1 MEERLEELESILSK
15 ELDIHNS
22 LLEIGKEFSEAIKE
36 NNIELIRKKTTE
48 QDEHICSIERL
59 EEARNDCCRSISGQS
74 GSIWDSVRFSHILDI
89 APVSWKKRLA
99 TLQTSLKSIIQ
110 ELASINTS
118 NRILLEEADR
128 IIGKT
133 LTCFYQSEKASVS
146 YSQYGKASVKHSEF
160 RYYNNVI

>member
-1 MEERLEELESILSK
+1 MEKRLEELESILSK
-15 ELDIHNS
+15 EIDLHNS
-22 LLEIGKEFSEAIKE
+22 LLEVTKEFNAAIKI

-59 EEARNDCCRSISGQS
+59 EESRNDCCKSILGESDPAS
-74 GSIWDSVRFSHILDI
+74 GSVKFSHILDTI
-89 APVSWKKRLA
+89 PASWKNRLS
-99 TLQTSLKSIIQ
+99 TLHRSLKSIIQ

-128 IIGKT
+128 MIGKT
-133 LTCFYQSEKASVS
+133 LTFFNQSEKPNVS
-146 YSQYGKASVKHSEF
+146 YGQYGRASVKHPEF